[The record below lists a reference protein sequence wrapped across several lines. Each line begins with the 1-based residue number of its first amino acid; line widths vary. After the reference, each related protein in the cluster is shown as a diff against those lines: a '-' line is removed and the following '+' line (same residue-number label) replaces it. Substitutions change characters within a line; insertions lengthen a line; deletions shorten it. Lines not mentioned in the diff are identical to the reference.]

1 MKRLPRIVIVGEP
14 STGKSTLF
22 NRLIQE
28 RKAIVGEV
36 RGITRDR
43 LYGKGHWLDQEFIV
57 IDTGGITLDGAP
69 FSAQIKMQAEIAIEE
84 ADVIVFLVDGRRGIT
99 QDTQTVANIL
109 KKVRRKVVLGV
120 NKIDDKTLIGNG
132 YEFYPLGFG
141 DPLLLSADKAIGIG
155 DLLDACVQK
164 FPEEVEEEAKNQED
178 GLSFAVIGRP
188 NVGKSSLIN
197 AILGSDRV
205 MVSPIAGTTR
215 DAVDTFFARKDE
227 DGNETKYVAVDTAGL
242 VKKGRIYESID
253 KYAAIRALDAVDKA
267 DVVVA
272 LIDSSQP
279 LSAQDTHI
287 LGIAVDNYKPLI
299 VCVSKWDLHSHG
311 IQDQEN
317 FKQDFYQKAPFVSYA
332 PMVFTSAVN
341 RRGLNKL
348 FQAMDD
354 VFAQAGTRVP
364 TSLLNT
370 VVNDAQTAN
379 ETPLYHGGRL
389 RINYATQVGVY
400 PPHFV
405 LFVNNKD
412 FMHFSYQ
419 RYLEK
424 TFRTQFNMNNTP
436 IKIECRTKQTGGF
449 KL

>member
-1 MKRLPRIVIVGEP
+1 MKRLPRVVIVGEP

-22 NRLIQE
+22 NRLIKE

-43 LYGKGHWLDQEFIV
+43 LYGQGSWLDKEFIV

-69 FSAQIKMQAEIAIEE
+69 FSAQIKMQAEIAIQE
-84 ADVIVFLVDGRRGIT
+84 ADVIVFVCDGRRGIT
-99 QDTQTVANIL
+99 ADTQTVAKIL
-109 KKVRRKVVLGV
+109 RSVRRKVVLAV

-141 DPLLLSADKAIGIG
+141 DPILISADKAIGIG
-155 DLLDACVQK
+155 DLLDAVSAK
-164 FPEEVEEEAKNQED
+164 FPEATDEGVTSEYD
-178 GLSFAVIGRP
+178 GLSFAIIGRP
-188 NVGKSSLIN
+188 NVGKSSLVN

-215 DAVDTFFARKDE
+215 DAVDTFFTRKDKNGE
-227 DGNETKYVAVDTAGL
+227 VKKYVAVDTAGL
-242 VKKGRIYESID
+242 VKKGKIYESID
-253 KYAAIRALDAVDKA
+253 KYAAIRAMDAIDKSQM
-267 DVVVA
+267 VIA
-272 LIDSSQP
+272 LLDSSVP
-279 LSAQDTHI
+279 LSAQDMHI
-287 LGIAVDNYKPLI
+287 IGLATENYKPLVI
-299 VCVSKWDLHSHG
+299 VVSKWDLHTHG

-317 FKQDFYQKAPFVSYA
+317 FRQNLYLQMPFISYA
-332 PMVFTSAVN
+332 PIVFTSAVEKKGMN
-341 RRGLNKL
+341 RL
-348 FQAMDD
+348 FEAMDL
-354 VFAQAGTRVP
+354 VWQQSSIRVP
-364 TSLLNT
+364 TALLNT
-370 VVNDAQTAN
+370 VVADAQLAN
-379 ETPLYHGGRL
+379 ETPLFHGGRL
-389 RINYATQVGVY
+389 KINYATQVETN

-424 TFRTQFNMNNTP
+424 TFRAQFNMANTP
-436 IKIECRTKQTGGF
+436 IKIECRTKQVGGF